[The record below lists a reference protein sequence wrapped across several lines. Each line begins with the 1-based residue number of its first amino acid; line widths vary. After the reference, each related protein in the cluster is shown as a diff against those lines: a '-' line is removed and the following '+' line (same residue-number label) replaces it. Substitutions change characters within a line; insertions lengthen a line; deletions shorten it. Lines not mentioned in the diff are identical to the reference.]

1 MKIAYV
7 TAGAGGMLCGS
18 CLHDNTL
25 AAAIRGLG
33 HDIALIPT
41 YTPIRTDEA
50 DVSID
55 EVFYGAIN
63 IYLQRRSSFF
73 RRTPRFIDRLL
84 DHPSLLG
91 WVARRAS
98 TTSAAELGALTL
110 SVLRG
115 EQGGQRKELQR
126 LVAWLRDDFRPE
138 IVHLTNSMFLGLAA
152 GIRRELGV
160 PVICSVQGED
170 LFLDRLEEPYH
181 SQVLAELRARAAD
194 VDIYIAPCRDHA
206 DRMSELLGVSR
217 ARMLVVPLGLNLDGY
232 ATRPAASPQAA
243 SAPRPFTIG
252 YLARFAPEK
261 GFQLLIEAFRLL
273 AQGADRPGG
282 RKVALRAAGYLG
294 ENDRPW
300 FEQQRARLA
309 SWGLADRFELVGEV
323 DHAGKIAFLGSLDVL
338 SVPTI
343 YREAKGLFVLE
354 ALAAGVPFVQ
364 PDHGSFPEMLERT
377 GGGLLFTPGSAED
390 LARKLGDL
398 MEDPALRISLGERGN
413 AAVRERGSA
422 EAMAVETMK
431 VYLAAGG
438 APCTS

>member
-1 MKIAYV
+1 MRIAYI

-50 DVSID
+50 DVSLD

-73 RRTPRFIDRLL
+73 RRTPRFFDRLL
-84 DHPSLLG
+84 DHPALLG

-115 EQGGQRKELQR
+115 EQGSQRKELDR
-126 LVAWLRDDFRPE
+126 LVAWLRDDFKPE
-138 IVHLTNSMFLGLAA
+138 VVHLTNSMFLGLAG
-152 GIRRELGV
+152 GIRRETGV

-170 LFLDRLEEPYH
+170 LFLDRLEEPYRG
-181 SQVLAELRARAAD
+181 QVIAELRARAGD
-194 VDIYIAPCRDHA
+194 VDTWIAPCRDHA
-206 DRMSELLGVSR
+206 DRMSELIGVPR
-217 ARMLVVPLGLNLDGY
+217 GKMLVVPLGLNLDGY
-232 ATRPAASPQAA
+232 APGPPTDMK
-243 SAPRPFTIG
+243 RPFTIG

-261 GFQLLIEAFRLL
+261 GFHLLIEAFRLL
-273 AQGADRPGG
+273 AERADRAGG
-282 RKVALRAAGYLG
+282 RAVLLRAAGYLG
-294 ENDRPW
+294 ENDRRW
-300 FEQQRARLA
+300 FEQQTARLA
-309 SWGLADRFELVGEV
+309 SWGLADRFELIGEV
-323 DHAGKIAFLGSLDVL
+323 DHAGKIAFLRDLDVL

-364 PDHGSFPEMLERT
+364 PAHGSFPEMLERT
-377 GGGLLFTPGSAED
+377 GGGLLFEPGSAED

-398 MEDPALRISLGERGN
+398 MEDPALRSSLGGRGN
-413 AAVRERGSA
+413 AAVRANGSA
-422 EAMAVETMK
+422 GTMAAETMK
-431 VYLAAGG
+431 VYLAARGDR
-438 APCTS
+438 CTS